1 MDVVGEIKIIRITNE
16 KNGLFKE
23 LDFNKYTKEDIV
35 KMIEFYNNKLLN
47 FSLNIYDKFTI
58 KREARMIKMMIKTQK
73 SEYQEI
79 EDLEVA
85 NDTRFEITDDIRA
98 FIKHTDKVPLDIED
112 LSTDY
117 IMINAYREINRKI
130 INLVSFIDRAK
141 LLKDND
147 ILSLID
153 KRIKRITLF
162 SNDDFILF
170 AR

>member
-1 MDVVGEIKIIRITNE
+1 
-16 KNGLFKE
+16 
-23 LDFNKYTKEDIV
+23 
-35 KMIEFYNNKLLN
+35 
-47 FSLNIYDKFTI
+47 
-58 KREARMIKMMIKTQK
+58 MIKMMIKTQK

-98 FIKHTDKVPLDIED
+98 FIKHTDKVPIDIED
-112 LSTDY
+112 LNTNY

-141 LLKDND
+141 NDD
-147 ILSLID
+147 ILSLLD

>member
-1 MDVVGEIKIIRITNE
+1 
-16 KNGLFKE
+16 
-23 LDFNKYTKEDIV
+23 
-35 KMIEFYNNKLLN
+35 
-47 FSLNIYDKFTI
+47 
-58 KREARMIKMMIKTQK
+58 MIKMMIKTQK

-98 FIKHTDKVPLDIED
+98 FIKHTDKVPTDIED
-112 LSTDY
+112 LNTDY

-130 INLVSFIDRAK
+130 INLVSFVDRAK
-141 LLKDND
+141 NDD
-147 ILSLID
+147 ILSLLD

>member
-1 MDVVGEIKIIRITNE
+1 
-16 KNGLFKE
+16 
-23 LDFNKYTKEDIV
+23 
-35 KMIEFYNNKLLN
+35 
-47 FSLNIYDKFTI
+47 
-58 KREARMIKMMIKTQK
+58 MIKMMIKTQK
-73 SEYQEI
+73 AEYQEI

-98 FIKHTDKVPLDIED
+98 FIKHTDKVPNDIED

-130 INLVSFIDRAK
+130 INLVSFIDRSK
-141 LLKDND
+141 LNQTIEGQD
-147 ILSLID
+147 ILSMID

>member
-1 MDVVGEIKIIRITNE
+1 MIKI
-16 KNGLFKE
+16 
-23 LDFNKYTKEDIV
+23 
-35 KMIEFYNNKLLN
+35 
-47 FSLNIYDKFTI
+47 
-58 KREARMIKMMIKTQK
+58 MIKTQK

-112 LSTDY
+112 LNTDY

-147 ILSLID
+147 IVSLID

>member
-1 MDVVGEIKIIRITNE
+1 MIKI
-16 KNGLFKE
+16 
-23 LDFNKYTKEDIV
+23 
-35 KMIEFYNNKLLN
+35 
-47 FSLNIYDKFTI
+47 
-58 KREARMIKMMIKTQK
+58 MIKTQK

-112 LSTDY
+112 LNTDY

>member
-1 MDVVGEIKIIRITNE
+1 
-16 KNGLFKE
+16 
-23 LDFNKYTKEDIV
+23 
-35 KMIEFYNNKLLN
+35 
-47 FSLNIYDKFTI
+47 
-58 KREARMIKMMIKTQK
+58 MIKMMIKTQK

-79 EDLEVA
+79 EDLEAA

-98 FIKHTDKVPLDIED
+98 FIKHTDKVPSDIED
-112 LSTDY
+112 LNTDY

-141 LLKDND
+141 NDD

>member
-1 MDVVGEIKIIRITNE
+1 
-16 KNGLFKE
+16 
-23 LDFNKYTKEDIV
+23 
-35 KMIEFYNNKLLN
+35 
-47 FSLNIYDKFTI
+47 
-58 KREARMIKMMIKTQK
+58 MIKMMIKTQK

-98 FIKHTDKVPLDIED
+98 FIKHTDKVPNDIED

-141 LLKDND
+141 NDD

>member
-1 MDVVGEIKIIRITNE
+1 MIKI
-16 KNGLFKE
+16 
-23 LDFNKYTKEDIV
+23 
-35 KMIEFYNNKLLN
+35 
-47 FSLNIYDKFTI
+47 
-58 KREARMIKMMIKTQK
+58 MIKTQK

-98 FIKHTDKVPLDIED
+98 FIKHTDKVPTDIED
-112 LSTDY
+112 LNTDY

-141 LLKDND
+141 NND
-147 ILSLID
+147 ILSLVD

>member
-1 MDVVGEIKIIRITNE
+1 
-16 KNGLFKE
+16 
-23 LDFNKYTKEDIV
+23 
-35 KMIEFYNNKLLN
+35 
-47 FSLNIYDKFTI
+47 
-58 KREARMIKMMIKTQK
+58 MIKMMIKTQK

-98 FIKHTDKVPLDIED
+98 FIKHTDKVPIDIED

-141 LLKDND
+141 NDD

>member
-1 MDVVGEIKIIRITNE
+1 
-16 KNGLFKE
+16 
-23 LDFNKYTKEDIV
+23 
-35 KMIEFYNNKLLN
+35 
-47 FSLNIYDKFTI
+47 
-58 KREARMIKMMIKTQK
+58 MIKMMIKTQK
-73 SEYQEI
+73 TEYQEI

-98 FIKHTDKVPLDIED
+98 FIKHTDKVPTDIED

-141 LLKDND
+141 SLKDND

-170 AR
+170 ARW

>member
-1 MDVVGEIKIIRITNE
+1 
-16 KNGLFKE
+16 
-23 LDFNKYTKEDIV
+23 
-35 KMIEFYNNKLLN
+35 
-47 FSLNIYDKFTI
+47 
-58 KREARMIKMMIKTQK
+58 MIKMMIKTQK

-85 NDTRFEITDDIRA
+85 NDTRFEITDDIRV
-98 FIKHTDKVPLDIED
+98 FIKHTDKVPSDIED
-112 LSTDY
+112 LNTDY

>member
-1 MDVVGEIKIIRITNE
+1 
-16 KNGLFKE
+16 
-23 LDFNKYTKEDIV
+23 
-35 KMIEFYNNKLLN
+35 
-47 FSLNIYDKFTI
+47 
-58 KREARMIKMMIKTQK
+58 MIKMMIKTQK
-73 SEYQEI
+73 SEYQDI

>member
-1 MDVVGEIKIIRITNE
+1 
-16 KNGLFKE
+16 
-23 LDFNKYTKEDIV
+23 
-35 KMIEFYNNKLLN
+35 
-47 FSLNIYDKFTI
+47 
-58 KREARMIKMMIKTQK
+58 MIKMMIKTQK

-98 FIKHTDKVPLDIED
+98 FIKHTDKVPIDIKD
-112 LSTDY
+112 LNTDY

-130 INLVSFIDRAK
+130 INLVSFIDRTK
-141 LLKDND
+141 NND

>member
-1 MDVVGEIKIIRITNE
+1 
-16 KNGLFKE
+16 
-23 LDFNKYTKEDIV
+23 
-35 KMIEFYNNKLLN
+35 
-47 FSLNIYDKFTI
+47 
-58 KREARMIKMMIKTQK
+58 MIKMMIKTQK

-98 FIKHTDKVPLDIED
+98 FIKHTDKVPSDIED
-112 LSTDY
+112 LNTDY

-141 LLKDND
+141 NDD

-170 AR
+170 ARW

>member
-1 MDVVGEIKIIRITNE
+1 
-16 KNGLFKE
+16 
-23 LDFNKYTKEDIV
+23 
-35 KMIEFYNNKLLN
+35 
-47 FSLNIYDKFTI
+47 
-58 KREARMIKMMIKTQK
+58 MIKMMIKTQK

-79 EDLEVA
+79 EDLEIA

-98 FIKHTDKVPLDIED
+98 FIKHIDKVPIDIED

-130 INLVSFIDRAK
+130 VHLVSFIDRAK
-141 LLKDND
+141 ND
-147 ILSLID
+147 DLLSLID

>member
-1 MDVVGEIKIIRITNE
+1 
-16 KNGLFKE
+16 
-23 LDFNKYTKEDIV
+23 
-35 KMIEFYNNKLLN
+35 
-47 FSLNIYDKFTI
+47 
-58 KREARMIKMMIKTQK
+58 MIKMMIKTQK

-98 FIKHTDKVPLDIED
+98 FIKHTDKVPSDIED

>member
-1 MDVVGEIKIIRITNE
+1 
-16 KNGLFKE
+16 
-23 LDFNKYTKEDIV
+23 
-35 KMIEFYNNKLLN
+35 
-47 FSLNIYDKFTI
+47 
-58 KREARMIKMMIKTQK
+58 MIKMMIKTQK

-98 FIKHTDKVPLDIED
+98 FIKHTDKVPIDIED
-112 LSTDY
+112 LNTDY

-141 LLKDND
+141 NND
-147 ILSLID
+147 ILLLLD

-170 AR
+170 ARW

>member
-1 MDVVGEIKIIRITNE
+1 
-16 KNGLFKE
+16 
-23 LDFNKYTKEDIV
+23 
-35 KMIEFYNNKLLN
+35 
-47 FSLNIYDKFTI
+47 
-58 KREARMIKMMIKTQK
+58 MIKMMIKTQK

-98 FIKHTDKVPLDIED
+98 FIKHTDKVPSDIED
-112 LSTDY
+112 LNTDY

-141 LLKDND
+141 LLNNNKDID
-147 ILSLID
+147 LLSVID

>member
-1 MDVVGEIKIIRITNE
+1 
-16 KNGLFKE
+16 
-23 LDFNKYTKEDIV
+23 
-35 KMIEFYNNKLLN
+35 
-47 FSLNIYDKFTI
+47 
-58 KREARMIKMMIKTQK
+58 MIKMMIKTQK

-98 FIKHTDKVPLDIED
+98 FIKHTDKVPSDIED
-112 LSTDY
+112 LNTDY

-141 LLKDND
+141 IND
-147 ILSLID
+147 DLLSLID

>member
-1 MDVVGEIKIIRITNE
+1 MIKI
-16 KNGLFKE
+16 
-23 LDFNKYTKEDIV
+23 
-35 KMIEFYNNKLLN
+35 
-47 FSLNIYDKFTI
+47 
-58 KREARMIKMMIKTQK
+58 MIKTQK

-98 FIKHTDKVPLDIED
+98 FIKHTDKVPTDIED
-112 LSTDY
+112 LNTDY

-130 INLVSFIDRAK
+130 VHLVSFIDRAK
-141 LLKDND
+141 NND

>member
-1 MDVVGEIKIIRITNE
+1 
-16 KNGLFKE
+16 
-23 LDFNKYTKEDIV
+23 
-35 KMIEFYNNKLLN
+35 
-47 FSLNIYDKFTI
+47 
-58 KREARMIKMMIKTQK
+58 MIKMMIKTQK

-98 FIKHTDKVPLDIED
+98 FIKHTDKVPIDIED
-112 LSTDY
+112 LNTNY

-141 LLKDND
+141 NND

>member
-1 MDVVGEIKIIRITNE
+1 
-16 KNGLFKE
+16 
-23 LDFNKYTKEDIV
+23 
-35 KMIEFYNNKLLN
+35 
-47 FSLNIYDKFTI
+47 
-58 KREARMIKMMIKTQK
+58 MIKMMIKTQK

-98 FIKHTDKVPLDIED
+98 FIKHTDKVPSDIEN
-112 LSTDY
+112 LNTDY

>member
-1 MDVVGEIKIIRITNE
+1 
-16 KNGLFKE
+16 
-23 LDFNKYTKEDIV
+23 
-35 KMIEFYNNKLLN
+35 
-47 FSLNIYDKFTI
+47 
-58 KREARMIKMMIKTQK
+58 MIKMMIKTQK

-98 FIKHTDKVPLDIED
+98 FIKHTDKVPIDIED
-112 LSTDY
+112 LNTDY

-130 INLVSFIDRAK
+130 INLVSFVDRTK
-141 LLKDND
+141 LLNDNKVTND

>member
-1 MDVVGEIKIIRITNE
+1 
-16 KNGLFKE
+16 
-23 LDFNKYTKEDIV
+23 
-35 KMIEFYNNKLLN
+35 
-47 FSLNIYDKFTI
+47 
-58 KREARMIKMMIKTQK
+58 MIKMMIKTQK

-98 FIKHTDKVPLDIED
+98 FIKHTDKVPNDIED
-112 LSTDY
+112 LNTDY

-130 INLVSFIDRAK
+130 VHLVSFIDRAK
-141 LLKDND
+141 NDD

>member
-1 MDVVGEIKIIRITNE
+1 
-16 KNGLFKE
+16 
-23 LDFNKYTKEDIV
+23 
-35 KMIEFYNNKLLN
+35 
-47 FSLNIYDKFTI
+47 
-58 KREARMIKMMIKTQK
+58 MIKMMIKTQK

-98 FIKHTDKVPLDIED
+98 FIKHTDKVPLDIEN
-112 LSTDY
+112 LNTNY

-141 LLKDND
+141 LLNNNKDID
-147 ILSLID
+147 LLSVID

-170 AR
+170 ARW

>member
-1 MDVVGEIKIIRITNE
+1 
-16 KNGLFKE
+16 
-23 LDFNKYTKEDIV
+23 
-35 KMIEFYNNKLLN
+35 
-47 FSLNIYDKFTI
+47 
-58 KREARMIKMMIKTQK
+58 MIKMMIKTQK
-73 SEYQEI
+73 AEYQEV

-98 FIKHTDKVPLDIED
+98 FIKHTDKVPIDIED
-112 LSTDY
+112 LNTDY
-117 IMINAYREINRKI
+117 IMINAYREIDRKI
-130 INLVSFIDRAK
+130 IHLVSFIDRAK
-141 LLKDND
+141 NND

>member
-1 MDVVGEIKIIRITNE
+1 
-16 KNGLFKE
+16 
-23 LDFNKYTKEDIV
+23 
-35 KMIEFYNNKLLN
+35 
-47 FSLNIYDKFTI
+47 
-58 KREARMIKMMIKTQK
+58 MIKMMIKTQK

-98 FIKHTDKVPLDIED
+98 FIKHTDKVPIDIED
-112 LSTDY
+112 LNTDY

-130 INLVSFIDRAK
+130 INLVSFVDRAK
-141 LLKDND
+141 NND

-170 AR
+170 ARW